1 MRWHEPWRLSTRL
14 IALSLFA
21 AWLCTSVGGWVMR
34 TQLHEVVLRSGERG
48 LQDHTERL
56 LAELQTSGTSAL
68 RNGALDQ
75 GAFGQIF
82 SGWYW
87 MVQQGEQTWRSRSL
101 WDDTLNLNRAQPL
114 PQRAGLSRL
123 TDPRNEPI
131 LGQRTDL
138 TLDGQAARL
147 YVFVPLQE
155 IESEWRRI
163 DQILLLTQGGFLLA
177 VIGWTIA
184 QVQLGL
190 APLRRLQQALQAVHA
205 GRSDTLSGDYG
216 PDLAPI
222 AQSMNDVLHR
232 NAQVVAR
239 ARHQA
244 ADLSHALKKPL
255 AQLSLQAQAEHV
267 PGPLLREQVQ
277 TMSDSIDRHLARFAS
292 GAGSK
297 QVIDVVP
304 VLQRVLTLMRQIHG
318 ERALQWEA
326 TLPPTLR
333 WQGASSDL
341 EEMAGNLLDNAGKWA
356 HSRVH
361 LQLHPQDK
369 GWTLC
374 VADDGPGLS
383 PTQQETSI
391 QRGRRFDEQVP
402 GHGLGL
408 AIVQD
413 IAETYGGVLRLQVSP
428 QGGLAAHLSLP

>member
-48 LQDHTERL
+48 LQDHTKRL

-87 MVQQGEQTWRSRSL
+87 VVQQGEQTWRSRSL
-101 WDDTLNLNRAQPL
+101 WDDTLNLSSAQPL
-114 PQRAGLSRL
+114 SQRVGLSRL
-123 TDPRNEPI
+123 TDPRSEPI

-216 PDLAPI
+216 PDLA
-222 AQSMNDVLHR
+222 
-232 NAQVVAR
+232 
-239 ARHQA
+239 
-244 ADLSHALKKPL
+244 
-255 AQLSLQAQAEHV
+255 
-267 PGPLLREQVQ
+267 
-277 TMSDSIDRHLARFAS
+277 RFAS

-326 TLPPTLR
+326 TLPLTLR

-413 IAETYGGVLRLQVSP
+413 IAETYGVALRLQASP
-428 QGGLAAHLSLP
+428 QGGLAAYLSLP